1 MWPDIPLPCFQDFI
15 EIGLGPVTLFP
26 SQSKCRAAPISFP
39 TLAKCI
45 SCLKFPRAWFSKE
58 YNWTVRDWWCKGR
71 AKVVENNVM
80 PRWKLVRLRS
90 PDMATH
96 KPREVSKS
104 TLVWKAGELLKPSSA
119 VVRYSFLLV
128 CAHCISFLSKFI
140 LRKYRLCLICTYFL
154 LYHTKSKIV

>member
-1 MWPDIPLPCFQDFI
+1 MKV
-15 EIGLGPVTLFP
+15 GP
-26 SQSKCRAAPISFP
+26 A
-39 TLAKCI
+39 
-45 SCLKFPRAWFSKE
+45 
-58 YNWTVRDWWCKGR
+58 
-71 AKVVENNVM
+71 
-80 PRWKLVRLRS
+80 

-140 LRKYRLCLICTYFL
+140 LRKYRLCLICAYFL
-154 LYHTKSKIV
+154 LYYTKSKIVLKTQVFIFSVWLWSEEGDAWSCWVAGCHPALVGCHHCFLLFVNNPASCPVKVEQTTLLLTLVIDN